1 MVKYKVLN
9 DNPFNVGIRFENEA
23 NREITIKGKSFVL
36 MEEDDILYT
45 DSVSKLFRNG
55 VLTVDD
61 NELMIK
67 MGYMEKSFNAISESE
82 IEALFK
88 GTSQKIKKELEKIDA
103 KHAIEKIVAYV
114 KKSDL
119 PQSKLK
125 VVKEVFNIEIF
136 EELDQEIV

>member
-1 MVKYKVLN
+1 MAKYKVLN

-23 NREITIKGKSFVL
+23 NREITIRGKSFVL

-55 VLTVDD
+55 VITVDD

-67 MGYMEKSFNAISESE
+67 MGYMEKSSNAISDDE

-88 GTSQKIKKELEKIDA
+88 GTPKKIKEELEKIDA
-103 KHAIEKIVAYV
+103 KHAIEKIVSYA
-114 KKSDL
+114 KTSDL

-125 VVKEVFNIEIF
+125 VVKEVFNVEIF

>member
-23 NREITIKGKSFVL
+23 NREITIRSKSFVL
-36 MEEDDILYT
+36 MEEDDVLYT

-55 VLTVDD
+55 VITVDD
-61 NELMIK
+61 SDLMIK
-67 MGYMEKSFNAISESE
+67 MGYMEKSSNAISESE

-88 GTSQKIKKELEKIDA
+88 GTPQKIKKELEKIDA
-103 KHAIEKIVAYV
+103 KHAIEKIVDYV

-119 PQSKLK
+119 PPSKSK